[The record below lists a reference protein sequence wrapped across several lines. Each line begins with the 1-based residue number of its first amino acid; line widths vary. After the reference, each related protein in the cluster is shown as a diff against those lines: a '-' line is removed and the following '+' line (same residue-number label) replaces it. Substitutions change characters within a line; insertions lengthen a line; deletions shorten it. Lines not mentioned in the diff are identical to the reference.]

1 MPVQNNNNNH
11 HQQRISLVA
20 GAILIAVTLLAGVT
34 VFVVMERHAEGL
46 LSKSLQMSLKNR
58 LQLIQTEIG
67 GGYDR
72 TLLITTHP
80 LLMDLMQRVTTG
92 GDQGPALG
100 ELHTIADSFLQ
111 SGLTAIALFDK
122 DGRELAH
129 AGSFAQ
135 KSELTVPLNLPGR
148 VQLMWEGQLL
158 LHVESDMQQAGRV
171 VGKVITESSLPTT
184 TSALKDASFLG
195 ETGEP
200 GLCAPL
206 GLNMQCFPTTLN
218 PKSFTLAKRSAQGV
232 STPMTHALEGETG
245 FITTKDY
252 RKQEVVAAYAP
263 VGDLGLGMVLK
274 MDSTELYAPVWS
286 QLRYL
291 IPLLVGVLAIALL
304 ALRWLLAPLVN
315 RLVRSEAQAQEASAS
330 LRDSERRGRAL
341 LDNVDEAIV
350 SISDTGLIELFNP
363 AAERMFGYRSEEVVG
378 KNVSLLMPEP
388 YRSEHD
394 GYLSRYLRTGQAH
407 IIGIGRE
414 VTGQRSDGDI
424 FPMELRVS
432 EFYPLSDLAR
442 LEGRRHFVGIIR
454 DITERKRA
462 REEILQLNAS
472 LEERVQRRTAQLE
485 FANQELEAF
494 SYSVSHDLR
503 SPLSSINGF
512 SNLLEKAMAQTAGDP
527 LTERSQH
534 YLARIRAGVLQMG
547 ELIDALLSLAHV
559 SRTPLRRE
567 LVDVSALAE
576 DLLNSYQEREP
587 GRLTQVHVEAGL
599 LAQGDPRLLR
609 QVLDNLLGNAWK
621 FSAGQARTEIAF
633 GHETGKAGETVYFV
647 RDNGAGFDMA
657 YAEKLFGAF
666 QRLHSPSEFSGAGIG
681 LATVQRIV
689 VRHGGRVWCESAVGG
704 GATFYFTL
712 AQLR

>member
-1 MPVQNNNNNH
+1 MPDQNN

-20 GAILIAVTLLAGVT
+20 GTILIAVTLLAGVT
-34 VFVVMERHAEGL
+34 VFIVMERHAREI

-58 LQLIQTEIG
+58 VQLIQTEIG
-67 GGYDR
+67 AGYDR
-72 TLLITTHP
+72 TMVIATRS
-80 LLMDLMQRVTTG
+80 LLMDLMQRVSAAE
-92 GDQGPALG
+92 DKSRARG
-100 ELHTIADSFLQ
+100 ELNTITPSFLQ
-111 SGLTAIALFDK
+111 SGLTAIAFFDK
-122 DGRELAH
+122 DGCELAH
-129 AGSFAQ
+129 TGSFAQ
-135 KSELTVPLNLPGR
+135 QSELTVPLNFPGR
-148 VQLMWEGQLL
+148 VQLMWDGQLL
-158 LHVESDMQQAGRV
+158 LHVEGEMKQAGRV
-171 VGKVITESSLPTT
+171 VGKVITQTSLSTT
-184 TSALKDASFLG
+184 TGAVKDANLLG
-195 ETGEP
+195 ETGELA
-200 GLCAPL
+200 LCAPL
-206 GLNMQCFPTTLN
+206 GLKMQCFPTTLN
-218 PKSFTLAKRSAQGV
+218 PKSFTLSKRSAQGV
-232 STPMTHALEGETG
+232 PLPMTHALEGKTG
-245 FITTKDY
+245 FINAQDY
-252 RKQEVVAAYAP
+252 RHQEVVAAYAP

-274 MDSTELYAPVWS
+274 MDSAELFAPVWS

-291 IPLLVGVLAIALL
+291 IPLLAGVLVFALL
-304 ALRWLLAPLVN
+304 LLRWLLTPLVN
-315 RLVRSEAQAQEASAS
+315 RLVRSEAEAQKMSAS

-350 SISDTGLIELFNP
+350 SISDTGIIELFNP
-363 AAERMFGYRSEEVVG
+363 AAERMFGYRSEEIVG
-378 KNVSLLMPEP
+378 RNISLLMPEP
-388 YRSEHD
+388 YRNEHD
-394 GYLSRYLRTGQAH
+394 GYLRRYLDTGQAH
-407 IIGIGRE
+407 MIGIGRE
-414 VTGQRSDGDI
+414 VTGRRSDGDV
-424 FPMELRVS
+424 FPMDLRIS

-485 FANQELEAF
+485 FANKELEAF

-512 SNLLEKAMAQTAGDP
+512 SNLLGKTMAKTAGDP

-534 YLARIRAGVLQMG
+534 YLARIRAGASQMG

-567 LVDVSALAE
+567 PVDVSALAG

-587 GRLTQVHVEAGL
+587 GRATQVQVEAGL

-609 QVLDNLLGNAWK
+609 QVFENLLGNAWK
-621 FSAGQARTEIAF
+621 FSAGQSRTEITF
-633 GHETGKAGETVYFV
+633 GHEIGKAGETVFFV

-666 QRLHSPSEFSGAGIG
+666 QRLHSPSEFAGTGIG
-681 LATVQRIV
+681 LATVYRIV
-689 VRHGGRVWCESAVGG
+689 VRHGGRVWCESAVGR

-712 AQLR
+712 A